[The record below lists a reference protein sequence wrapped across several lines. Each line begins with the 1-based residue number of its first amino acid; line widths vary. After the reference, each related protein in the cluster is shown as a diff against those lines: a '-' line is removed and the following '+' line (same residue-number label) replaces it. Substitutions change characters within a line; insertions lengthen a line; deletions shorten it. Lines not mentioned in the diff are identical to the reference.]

1 METADTIELS
11 GNTSRKE
18 DNIMAT
24 PDLLFPADALQ
35 DTNFDTMGIVIGGRF
50 LYPKMGFVNTI

>member
-1 METADTIELS
+1 LTQFIACDRIETADTIELS

-24 PDLLFPADALQ
+24 PDLLFPADA
-35 DTNFDTMGIVIGGRF
+35 
-50 LYPKMGFVNTI
+50 Y

>member
-1 METADTIELS
+1 MHNPWHNLLPVIEMETADTIELS

-24 PDLLFPADALQ
+24 PDFLFPADA
-35 DTNFDTMGIVIGGRF
+35 
-50 LYPKMGFVNTI
+50 